1 MKTIPF
7 LALFATLI
15 LTSSYV
21 STVIASPAETTVQ
34 VNNGF
39 DHFRIHRQGNDVALS
54 WAVSAPGVTSFII
67 ERSYDGEFFDAI
79 AEVGAAGGTN
89 KWQDA
94 NVYGGTYFYRI
105 TAINADGSRLHSD
118 VASVRIVRRK

>member
-39 DHFRIHRQGNDVALS
+39 DHFRVHRQGNAIALS
-54 WAVSAPGVTSFII
+54 WAASAPGVNRFVI
-67 ERSYDGEFFDAI
+67 ERSYDGEFFDAVHEME
-79 AEVGAAGGTN
+79 AVGGTH
-89 KWQDA
+89 KWQDTD
-94 NVYGGTYFYRI
+94 VYGGTYFYRI
-105 TAINADGSRLHSD
+105 TAIGADESLMHSS
-118 VASVRIVRRK
+118 VESVRIVRRK